1 MGQWT
6 RDRRRRAGLRVGDSE
21 SDSDGNRMYRTFK
34 LPGLRRPGPAK
45 RTAQSRL
52 VPSARVAAA
61 HCGHGTHRDRD
72 RAAAVTDLR
81 GSACSQAEIQ
91 VGLELPSRWY
101 RDAAALSLFGP
112 FQCGRRLGLGGRG
125 GRDCGVYRTRSPAGA
140 ADSARSPS
148 GVPANH
154 VEATLIS
161 SIVIPKRLTPRHC
174 TALKALGPGAGT
186 GHAPCWC
193 ARRAIE

>member
-1 MGQWT
+1 VT
-6 RDRRRRAGLRVGDSE
+6 AAAGLRVRVGDSE

-52 VPSARVAAA
+52 VPSARVAAP
-61 HCGHGTHRDRD
+61 CGHGTHRDRD

-112 FQCGRRLGLGGRG
+112 FQCGRRGRG
-125 GRDCGVYRTRSPAGA
+125 GRDCGVCRIRSPAGA
-140 ADSARSPS
+140 ADSDRSPS

-161 SIVIPKRLTPRHC
+161 SIVIPKRLTPRLLH
-174 TALKALGPGAGT
+174 
-186 GHAPCWC
+186 
-193 ARRAIE
+193 